1 MRTTTLFMLS
11 LAALY
16 AAPAAAECAPRF
28 TQATQTVNVN
38 ASDVGNSAVARE
50 NFDIR
55 VGNDQTGSCSAR
67 LRFSSLTGGEQ
78 RPDSGFQLVSG
89 NQEIDIL
96 PDENSAPSTKS
107 NLFVPGIAGR
117 SNGRAVPFRLAFATP
132 WGILSGVRQ
141 TEILV
146 NLIDEGGVVVD
157 TMILY
162 LNFSVPDAVDLR
174 IVGATGND
182 SVAEIRL
189 GRLDSRQT
197 NRSDPFAIRVWSTS
211 PYSIA
216 FESENNGN
224 LMQDGGPDRI
234 PYTLRLGGQEVPL
247 SGTIA
252 KTVGSATGTLG
263 DIHPLQVEVE
273 PFGANAGDYTDR
285 VSVTVTA
292 G

>member
-38 ASDVGNSAVARE
+38 ATDVGNSAVARE

-55 VGNDQTGSCSAR
+55 VGNDQTGPCSAR
-67 LRFSSLTGGEQ
+67 LRFSRLTGGEL
-78 RPDSGFQLVSG
+78 RPDSGFQLASG

-96 PDENSAPSTKS
+96 PDESSAPLTKS
-107 NLFVPGIAGR
+107 DLFVPGIAGR
-117 SNGRAVPFRLAFATP
+117 SNGRAVPFRLTFATQ
-132 WGILSGVRQ
+132 WGVRSGVRQ
-141 TEILV
+141 DEILV

-162 LNFSVPDAVDLR
+162 VNFSVPDAVELR

-182 SVAEIRL
+182 RVAEIRL
-189 GRLDSRQT
+189 GRLDSTQT

-216 FESENNGN
+216 FESENGGS
-224 LMQDGGPDRI
+224 LAKDGGSDRI
-234 PYTLRLGGQEVPL
+234 PYILRLGGREVAL
-247 SGTIA
+247 NGVISES
-252 KTVGSATGTLG
+252 VGRATGALG
-263 DIHPLQVEVE
+263 DIHPVQVEVE
-273 PFGANAGDYTDR
+273 PFVANAGDYADR